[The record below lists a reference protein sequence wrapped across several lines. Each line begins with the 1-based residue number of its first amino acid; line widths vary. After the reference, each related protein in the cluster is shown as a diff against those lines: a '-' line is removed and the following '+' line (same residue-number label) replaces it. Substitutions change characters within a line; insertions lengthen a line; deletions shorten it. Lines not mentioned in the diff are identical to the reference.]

1 MTAPFFLQLSL
12 SFCTVN
18 KMLAVVR
25 TLMENDT
32 FLFILCYALI
42 VVPVV
47 GIAKI
52 HNTEI
57 HLDHGKE
64 V

>member
-1 MTAPFFLQLSL
+1 
-12 SFCTVN
+12 
-18 KMLAVVR
+18 MLAVVR
-25 TLMENDT
+25 TLMENDA
-32 FLFILCYALI
+32 FLFILCYSLI
-42 VVPVV
+42 VIPVM

-64 V
+64 L

>member
-1 MTAPFFLQLSL
+1 
-12 SFCTVN
+12 
-18 KMLAVVR
+18 MLAVVR
-25 TLMENDT
+25 TLMENDA

-42 VVPVV
+42 VVPVI
-47 GIAKI
+47 GIAEI

>member
-1 MTAPFFLQLSL
+1 MTALFFCSCLYLFVWQ
-12 SFCTVN
+12 N

-25 TLMENDT
+25 TLMENDA

-42 VVPVV
+42 VVPVI

>member
-12 SFCTVN
+12 SFCAVS

-25 TLMENDT
+25 TLMENNA
-32 FLFILCYALI
+32 FLFILCYSLI
-42 VVPVV
+42 VIPAI
-47 GIAKI
+47 GIMKI

-57 HLDHGKE
+57 YLDHGKE

>member
-12 SFCTVN
+12 SFCAVS

-25 TLMENDT
+25 TLMENDA
-32 FLFILCYALI
+32 FLFILCYSLI
-42 VVPVV
+42 VVPII
-47 GIAKI
+47 GIMKI
-52 HNTEI
+52 HDKEI
-57 HLDHGKE
+57 YLDHGKE

>member
-1 MTAPFFLQLSL
+1 
-12 SFCTVN
+12 
-18 KMLAVVR
+18 MLAVVR
-25 TLMENDT
+25 TLMENDA
-32 FLFILCYALI
+32 FLFILCYSLI
-42 VVPVV
+42 VVPVI

-57 HLDHGKE
+57 HLDNGKE

>member
-1 MTAPFFLQLSL
+1 MTALFFLQLSL
-12 SFCTVN
+12 SFCAVS

-25 TLMENDT
+25 TLMENDA

-42 VVPVV
+42 VVPVI